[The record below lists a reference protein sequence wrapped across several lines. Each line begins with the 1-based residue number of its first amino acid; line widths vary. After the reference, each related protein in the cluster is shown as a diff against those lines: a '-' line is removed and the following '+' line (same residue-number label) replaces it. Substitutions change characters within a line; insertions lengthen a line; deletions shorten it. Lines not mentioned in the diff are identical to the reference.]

1 MNSSNNINLKNQQE
15 ITDLEIGS
23 FNEEEEQFINKKQL
37 VHIDDDTSINVDV
50 SDDDRSKSSTM
61 KKSYLINNMS
71 AFNEQFPIN
80 NHLNNKK
87 NENENEIEINDM
99 TNSADFYNSEN
110 PIGSFPLIMSDRNKE
125 IINKNKDNENIEEH
139 NNFNIHKMNNN
150 EMIQS
155 LETKI
160 DNNGYF
166 FSKKNAQINEDN
178 NNLNDI
184 NNMNNLTNKKINI
197 KNKGTNISIKDIDDE
212 EEEEYD
218 DNNNNPSI
226 QMMLQKKMTPY
237 TLMKENENNI
247 NINNSKNNFNKNI
260 NNEININ
267 NSNEFNNN
275 EIQNYEHR
283 FNILEKSNFSLY
295 ILGINPNKYSGSV
308 NTSEQTFGLL
318 QSREFQN
325 KYTQLES
332 KYNMLL
338 NQNKQLEEN
347 YEELKNSNK
356 SVLDL
361 LTYWQKFYL
370 EILEIVK
377 PKNSNINKNDTS
389 ISDYMDDPYRIQVI
403 NDVKKLVLISRD
415 KAYNYFYISKNENF
429 NIKGK
434 EKIELNKENNNKIK
448 NNNNFNE
455 KNKLSKIESFSYK
468 GKEIINKN
476 YYKKYLDE
484 NDDLNSLPPIRHKE
498 KVNIGT
504 ITDIQGENYGKPII
518 KEVIKE
524 IEVIKKVPLQKFEK
538 KNLIISS
545 KINNISF
552 IKKQQPKIKTKP
564 KITNSNSK
572 INSLKESKPVAF
584 TGLKINS
591 SIKLYFRENPPKTPK
606 QFKKNIMHKI
616 AKVQTD
622 LTYKN
627 INSIETLNKAC
638 SSQLLNSQRE
648 KEKMQKL
655 YEDKI
660 ASLNKYINE
669 NIKQTKKEKNT
680 KNNKIKN
687 KQSNDEINDSN
698 KKENN
703 SIKNKEEEQPINLNS
718 SFIFLPEMIPPEN
731 TYKIFIHCVKHFKYE
746 EDIYKKYLEEED
758 LYTLKAFVEKMEKYL
773 IGASLPVLKQN
784 RKIKKDK
791 EKSKEKNINNYF
803 IPENSQ
809 KKYDENIIINNSR
822 QKSSNYKLKVSS
834 NSDNKYKT
842 GEIKITP
849 IYNNNN
855 TFNKYKAAILALK
868 DY

>member
-1 MNSSNNINLKNQQE
+1 MNSSSNINMKNQQE

-23 FNEEEEQFINKKQL
+23 FNEEEEEQFINKKQL
-37 VHIDDDTSINVDV
+37 VHIDDDTSINVDI

-80 NHLNNKK
+80 NQLNNKK
-87 NENENEIEINDM
+87 KENENEIEINDM

-125 IINKNKDNENIEEH
+125 IMNKNKANNNIEKN
-139 NNFNIHKMNNN
+139 NNFDIHKINNN

-197 KNKGTNISIKDIDDE
+197 KNKGTNISIKDINDE
-212 EEEEYD
+212 EEEEYN
-218 DNNNNPSI
+218 DNNSNPSI
-226 QMMLQKKMTPY
+226 QMILQKKMTPY
-237 TLMKENENNI
+237 TIMKENSNNI
-247 NINNSKNNFNKNI
+247 NINSNHFNNYISNDI
-260 NNEININ
+260 NLN

-275 EIQNYEHR
+275 KIQNYEHR

-325 KYTQLES
+325 KYNQLES

-377 PKNSNINKNDTS
+377 QKNSNLNKNDTS
-389 ISDYMDDPYRIQVI
+389 ISDYMDEPYRIQVI
-403 NDVKKLVLISRD
+403 NEVKKIVLISRD
-415 KAYNYFYISKNENF
+415 KVYNNFYIAKNENF
-429 NIKGK
+429 IIKGK
-434 EKIELNKENNNKIK
+434 ELNKENE
-448 NNNNFNE
+448 NNNIIKKYEHFNE
-455 KNKLSKIESFSYK
+455 KNKQSRIEAFSYE
-468 GKEIINKN
+468 GKINKN
-476 YYKKYLDE
+476 NSKKYLDE

-498 KVNIGT
+498 KVNIGSM
-504 ITDIQGENYGKPII
+504 TDIQGDNFVKPII

-524 IEVIKKVPLQKFEK
+524 IEVIKNIPLQKFEK

-552 IKKQQPKIKTKP
+552 IKKEQPNIKSKP
-564 KITNSNSK
+564 KITNSI
-572 INSLKESKPVAF
+572 INSSKENKPQIF
-584 TGLKINS
+584 TGLKVYS
-591 SIKLYFRENPPKTPK
+591 SIKLYFREIPPKTPPK
-606 QFKKNIMHKI
+606 FKKNIMRKI

-669 NIKQTKKEKNT
+669 NIKPAKKEKNI
-680 KNNKIKN
+680 KNNKINN
-687 KQSNDEINDSN
+687 KQSNEENNNI
-698 KKENN
+698 KENN
-703 SIKNKEEEQPINLNS
+703 SIKNKDEEQPINLNS

-773 IGASLPVLKQN
+773 IGASLPVLKYN

-791 EKSKEKNINNYF
+791 EQNLDNYSKKES
-803 IPENSQ
+803 NSQ
-809 KKYDENIIINNSR
+809 TKYKENIIINNSR

-834 NSDNKYKT
+834 NSDNKFKT
-842 GEIKITP
+842 GGNKMIP
-849 IYNNNN
+849 VYNNNN

-868 DY
+868 DD